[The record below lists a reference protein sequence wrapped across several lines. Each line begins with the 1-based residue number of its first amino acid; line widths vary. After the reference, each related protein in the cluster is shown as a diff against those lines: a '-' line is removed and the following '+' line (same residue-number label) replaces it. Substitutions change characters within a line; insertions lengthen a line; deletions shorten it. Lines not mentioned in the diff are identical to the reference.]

1 MLRSF
6 ISKPAAFSYFTAVSA
21 AWWSG
26 KTALSVLAISIW
38 SSFGAK
44 IRTIGGVGGRAGSD
58 AYVAFR
64 IRLRPLAAEEWPP
77 AR

>member
-1 MLRSF
+1 
-6 ISKPAAFSYFTAVSA
+6 
-21 AWWSG
+21 
-26 KTALSVLAISIW
+26 VLAISIW

-44 IRTIGGVGGRAGSD
+44 IRTIARVGGRAGSD

-64 IRLRPLAAEEWPP
+64 IRLRPLTAEEWPP